1 MVVMSNYILIFHK
14 LRLITSFLIIKYSII
29 LLIYSMN
36 SADKKT
42 ASISILSIEE
52 QRNEGIYE

>member
-14 LRLITSFLIIKYSII
+14 LRLITSFLIIKHLII

-42 ASISILSIEE
+42 ASISILTIEE